1 MIWLSGWALIAVSI
15 LKLKRCN
22 IEALCVAASSV
33 FSKMNKEGDAGF
45 LLNSCSFRTILIKFS
60 ATEGIPVV
68 VVVVVC
74 VLVGD
79 LACGNVEGAANTMY
93 SRVP

>member
-45 LLNSCSFRTILIKFS
+45 LLNSCSFRMILMKFS
-60 ATEGIPVV
+60 ATEVIPVV
-68 VVVVVC
+68 VVVVF
-74 VLVGD
+74 VLVGVSV
-79 LACGNVEGAANTMY
+79 CGNVEGAANIMY
-93 SRVP
+93 GRVP